1 MIKMSSKIIIPIAVV
16 VSVLVTA
23 GIMFAVFEQ
32 NVEVKV
38 VTETGEPEIIYVDKV
53 VSEYFEGTNEIKKI
67 SSQQELRNILE
78 ASSSFS
84 GGFDDRVLRS
94 FAVEEAVMFDTAVS
108 TGAPVPEAA
117 PMPTD
122 GASKVQT
129 GGTEYS
135 TTNVQ
140 VENVDEPDYLKND
153 GKYVYIVSQNTL
165 SIIDAYPAEDAK
177 LILKIALDIES
188 QHIQN
193 MFLNE
198 DRLVIFYNG
207 QSDEEII
214 PLFDF
219 VPRRSYS
226 SVTHALIVD
235 VSDKENPTILKDYSI
250 DGHFKDA
257 RMIGDYAYFV
267 TNSNIDHQY
276 PRLPVIMEDSVRI
289 MTPEAFYFDNVEQ
302 FSNFNTLTAINIF
315 GDTINS
321 ETFLM
326 GYTGSFYVSEDN
338 FYLTYQQ
345 NMPFGFYE
353 NSSRD
358 RFFDVVVPLLP
369 NDIQDEIKS
378 IQNDS
383 SLSSSEQWTKIS
395 DLMQNAYNEM
405 DKNEKEKLFEKI
417 KDALNEYDRK
427 IQEDTRKIIIHKI
440 SIDEDK
446 IEYVA
451 KGTVPGRLLNQ
462 FSMDESGDRFR
473 VATTSEIYTQY
484 EGTIRSNAVYVLDEQ
499 LEIVGE
505 LEEIAPDESIFST
518 RFMGDRL
525 YMVTFQQ
532 IDPFFVIDL
541 SSDTP
546 KILGELKIP
555 GFSNYLHPYDEE
567 HIIGVGRDT
576 KEMDNGRV
584 QQLGIKVALFNVA
597 DVNNPKVADDFI
609 IGDSSTHSE
618 ALHNHKAFFFDKSR
632 RVLSMPISGDIESLE
647 SSSSKMFAPE
657 YNRWSGFYVFDLD
670 KEDGFDLKGT
680 ITHSDDSSRYY
691 GMNFARTFYI
701 DDVLYTASNDYLKMN
716 SFDDLDVINSIKL
729 ENTGKFMDYLEEPA
743 MEVEPIR

>member
-1 MIKMSSKIIIPIAVV
+1 MIKMSSKITIPIAIAI
-16 VSVLVTA
+16 SVIVTA
-23 GIMFAVFEQ
+23 GIMYVMDTDEQ
-32 NVEVKV
+32 PQIVQNPD
-38 VTETGEPEIIYVDKV
+38 PEIIYVNKV
-53 VSEYFEGTNEIKKI
+53 VSEYFEGSNEIKKI
-67 SSQQELRNILE
+67 SSQQELQNILE

-84 GGFDDRVLRS
+84 GNFDPRLLRS
-94 FAVEEAVMFDTAVS
+94 FAVDDAVMFQAAET
-108 TGAPVPEAA
+108 TGAPVPEA
-117 PMPTD
+117 MPTD
-122 GASKVQT
+122 GASKIES
-129 GGTEYS
+129 GGTDYS

-140 VENVDEPDYLKND
+140 VQNVDEPDYLKND
-153 GKYVYIVSQNTL
+153 SKYVYIVSQNTL

-188 QHIQN
+188 QYIQN

-207 QSDEEII
+207 QSDDEII
-214 PLFDF
+214 PQFDF

-250 DGHFKDA
+250 DGHFRDA

-302 FSNFNTLTAINIF
+302 FSNFNTLTAIDIF

-326 GYTGSFYVSEDN
+326 GYTGSFYVSENN

-369 NDIQDEIKS
+369 KSIQDEIKLIKNS
-378 IQNDS
+378 ESDS
-383 SLSSSEQWTKIS
+383 ASAQWNAISE
-395 DLMQNAYNEM
+395 LMQKSYNEM
-405 DKNEKEKLFEKI
+405 DKKSKEELFDKI
-417 KDALNEYDRK
+417 RDALNEYDRK
-427 IQEDTRKIIIHKI
+427 IQEDTRKTIIHKI
-440 SIDEDK
+440 SIDEEK
-446 IEYVA
+446 IDYVA

-473 VATTSEIYTQY
+473 VATTNEIYTQY
-484 EGTIRSNAVYVLDEQ
+484 EGTIRSNAVYVLNEQ

-567 HIIGVGRDT
+567 HVIGVGRDT
-576 KEMDNGRV
+576 KEIENGRV

-597 DVNNPKVADDFI
+597 DVSNPKVTDEVI

-632 RVLSMPISGDIESLE
+632 NVLSIPVSGDIESLE
-647 SSSSKMFAPE
+647 SSSSAKMFAPE

-670 KEDGFDLKGT
+670 KSEGFDLKGT
-680 ITHSDDSSRYY
+680 VTHSDDSSRYY
-691 GMNFARTFYI
+691 GMNQARTFYI

-716 SFDDLDVINSIKL
+716 SFDELKEINSIKF
-729 ENTGKFMDYLEEPA
+729 ENTGKFIEYLDEEI
-743 MEVEPIR
+743 IR